1 MQMKIL
7 VVDDDKNLCRLM
19 EIYLK
24 KEDYKVILA
33 NDGQEA
39 IDKFYEE
46 NPQLIILDIMLPK
59 MSGWEVC
66 NEIRK
71 ESNIPILMLT
81 AKGEKDDKLK
91 GLEIGADDYVTKPFD
106 PDELVARVKAI
117 LRRTGASSKAKDLIT
132 YPNLKID
139 NKKHLVMLK
148 GEILELAP
156 KEYDLLYFLAKHE
169 KQVFSREQLL
179 DRVWGFDFIG
189 DIRTVDTHIKRLRK
203 KVDEQIEDYKYFH
216 TVWGVGYKFETVKEH

>member
-1 MQMKIL
+1 MKRKIL

-24 KEDYKVILA
+24 KEDYQVILA

-39 IDKFYEE
+39 IDKFYEV
-46 NPQLIILDIMLPK
+46 NPHLIILDIMLPNK
-59 MSGWEVC
+59 DGWQVC
-66 NEIRK
+66 QEIREK
-71 ESNIPILMLT
+71 SEIPILMLT
-81 AKGEKDDKLK
+81 AKGEKDDKIK
-91 GLEIGADDYVTKPFD
+91 GLGIGADDYVTKPFD

-117 LRRTGASSKAKDLIT
+117 LRRIGDVAEDKDILNF
-132 YPNLKID
+132 PNLKIN
-139 NKKHLVMLK
+139 NKTHQVILQ

-169 KQVFSREQLL
+169 RQVFSREQLL
-179 DRVWGFDFIG
+179 DQVWGFDFIG

-203 KVDEQIEDYKYFH
+203 KIDENIIKYKYFH
-216 TVWGVGYKFETVKEH
+216 TVWGVGYKFEVIQKD